1 MGNTPIRLQQ
11 ILGLKKLPMLITPKH
26 VYTICV
32 SKAKAISEKRFSQ
45 RVLSK
50 THFHNLGKSTL
61 CEIPELLNK
70 PLMII
75 KSTTKS
81 DDSRAIIV
89 LDKSDNNGKYIVVAI
104 EPNLFGNYLNVR
116 LGSNFVLSA
125 YGKDSIINYVNTAK
139 NEGRILYVNKRNNS
153 QQRQNAPGVK
163 FPDRIMSADYSNSL
177 SRYRSIV
184 NGTFKNIYDRKSGNR
199 AGEKPRRGEV

>member
-1 MGNTPIRLQQ
+1 MQETTQERNQGGVRYARNESFSNQIDEVLKNTYDRNNLIYMGNTPIRLQQ

-81 DDSRAIIV
+81 DDSRAIIC
-89 LDKSDNNGKYIVVAI
+89 K
-104 EPNLFGNYLNVR
+104 
-116 LGSNFVLSA
+116 
-125 YGKDSIINYVNTAK
+125 
-139 NEGRILYVNKRNNS
+139 
-153 QQRQNAPGVK
+153 
-163 FPDRIMSADYSNSL
+163 
-177 SRYRSIV
+177 
-184 NGTFKNIYDRKSGNR
+184 
-199 AGEKPRRGEV
+199 